1 MTMSRRRNSGVI
13 SRFLEKHL
21 LVQYVLTSFAK
32 VLLGVVIAAAVLFG
46 ILKAV
51 GKYSALESRLDL
63 KYDSPW
69 LTVPMAAALALA
81 LIALVI
87 GLILY
92 FYKYKRIRTKSSF
105 YNALKDIVNEKRK
118 G

>member
-1 MTMSRRRNSGVI
+1 MSRRNSGGF
-13 SRFLEKHL
+13 SRFMEKHL
-21 LVQYVLTSFAK
+21 LLQYILNSFGK
-32 VLLGVVIAAAVLFG
+32 VLLGIVLGTALIFG
-46 ILKAV
+46 RLKAT
-51 GKYSALESRLDL
+51 GKYSVLESRLDL

-92 FYKYKRIRTKSSF
+92 FYKYKRSRVKSSF
-105 YNALKDIVNEKRK
+105 YSALVDVVNEKKK

>member
-1 MTMSRRRNSGVI
+1 MNVSRRRNTGFV

-21 LVQYVLTSFAK
+21 LVQYVLSSFGK
-32 VLLGVVIAAAVLFG
+32 VLVGILIAAAVLFG
-46 ILKAV
+46 ILKAA

-92 FYKYKRIRTKSSF
+92 FYKYKRSRVKSSF
-105 YNALKDIVNEKRK
+105 YSALADVVNEKKK